1 MYYEWWIS
9 NVKLKWQS
17 IFYQCQFPTQ
27 PNMIDKFQCK
37 CMNEAA
43 QIQCKW
49 NMVKLCWR
57 VSGNIFSTR
66 SLIKTFFF
74 SYIGLSRGLS
84 NIHTHKRNAIT
95 YVFCKSWNENQTVF
109 LMYMIWQRDI
119 FKCFH
124 VLIFFKFLQRRCVIA
139 CLGIFGLRN

>member
-49 NMVKLCWR
+49 NMVKLSWR
-57 VSGNIFSTR
+57 VLGNIFST
-66 SLIKTFFF
+66 LFFYF
-74 SYIGLSRGLS
+74 SYIGLSRVYQT
-84 NIHTHKRNAIT
+84 HTQAKEMQL
-95 YVFCKSWNENQTVF
+95 FCKSWNENQTVF
-109 LMYMIWQRDI
+109 PMYMILKRKVDSVTFSNVFMSWFSLNSFSDDVSL
-119 FKCFH
+119 H
-124 VLIFFKFLQRRCVIA
+124 VWGFLD
-139 CLGIFGLRN
+139 